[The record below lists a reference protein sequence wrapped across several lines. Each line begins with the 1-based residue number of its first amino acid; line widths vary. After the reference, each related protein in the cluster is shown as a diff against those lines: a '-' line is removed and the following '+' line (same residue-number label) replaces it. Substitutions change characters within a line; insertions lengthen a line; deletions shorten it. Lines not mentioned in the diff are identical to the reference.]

1 MDMGELRF
9 DGKRVI
15 VTGGGRGFGRSH
27 AKLLASRGAKVLIA
41 DYGVELDGTGSSAE
55 PAEQVAKEI
64 EADGGE
70 AIGVFANVAEEQEAN
85 RVVQTAVDE
94 WGGLDI
100 LVNNAGISDP
110 GWLLEKSREQY
121 ERMTNFQYYST
132 VWMTRAAWPHIVG
145 SKGNIVCTASES
157 ILGNVP
163 KAPDYSAAKGAVH
176 AFMRAMAL
184 EGSRVGVRVNAI
196 SPRGATRMASPEML
210 EVTFEIS
217 AEHFREQYLEQM
229 QVHRASAAVGFLAH
243 DSCPLTA
250 HTLVCGGNQ
259 VMLLAFVR
267 TQGITV
273 EGEITPEDVAANIDQ
288 ILDMTGS
295 TVMHIDNP

>member
-132 VWMTRAAWPHIVG
+132 VWMTRAAWPHIVE